1 MRLAVKQQ
9 SLIATILVVAVV
21 AAALAVFCADG
32 IHVPS
37 AGELGDACAA
47 MTHSAALGVAD
58 VTESSPAIASI
69 LVVAVV
75 CLVAVCNAAFM
86 RLTNRNLAVSIAS
99 SVDPLNGRLRL

>member
-9 SLIATILVVAVV
+9 SVIATILVVAVV
-21 AAALAVFCADG
+21 AAALAVFCVDG

-58 VTESSPAIASI
+58 VTESSPAIASV
-69 LVVAVV
+69 LVAAVV
-75 CLVAVCNAAFM
+75 GFASAFNAAFM
-86 RLTNRNLAVSIAS
+86 RVAGRGLAVSVGS
-99 SVDPLNGRLRL
+99 PVDPLNGRLRL